1 MEGEDLADLSPDEEE
16 EEEASD
22 EDAQEEVDGGLE
34 TPVPNLRD
42 LHVRCRF
49 AKWLAQLPGGS
60 GARSE
65 LLWEL
70 FSLLTVS
77 RLDLQVVSSE
87 RRFSLDF
94 SLASMQGHYH
104 QSSQADAFSSVW
116 DASGGDFVLRPNV
129 EAEFVLDDEVLASC
143 KHFAMGQPVS
153 AESSAGSSSKKPSPW
168 VDQVRVSD
176 RFGSET
182 LEKLGGLRVL
192 LEFLGTI
199 CVDSCTGCYAEVLPF
214 GLAAGLFDVSFDPE
228 EIPRSPAASKS
239 KHVSLRKNQSSTSQP
254 AAPKRPPHAAKAS
267 AAPGSMRP
275 AIVTLGGES
284 STPSV
289 TAVAKATNPATAAID
304 GPGASAAYPAS
315 TGAAAVAKAP
325 LAPAGT
331 SAAKAPPAAAAP
343 AVAKASEASP
353 SAPPAR
359 PSSRG
364 VRPRPGAGNSSAK
377 STAAAKTGGAPP
389 GGRTSSPRHSTG
401 GRTSSPRHSSRG
413 ASRGASRHT

>member
-1 MEGEDLADLSPDEEE
+1 MDSLCAAPACYSSMEGEDLEDLSPDEEE
-16 EEEASD
+16 EEAGD
-22 EDAQEEVDGGLE
+22 EEAQEEDEGGHE
-34 TPVPNLRD
+34 TPVHNLRD
-42 LHVRCRF
+42 LHVRSRF
-49 AKWLAQLPGGS
+49 AKWLAQLPGGR

-94 SLASMQGHYH
+94 SLASMQGRYH

-153 AESSAGSSSKKPSPW
+153 AGSSSKKPSPW
-168 VDQVRVSD
+168 VDHVRVSD

-182 LEKLGGLRVL
+182 LEKLGGLGVL

-228 EIPRSPAASKS
+228 EIPRSPATSKS
-239 KHVSLRKNQSSTSQP
+239 KHSNVRKNPSSTSQP

-267 AAPGSMRP
+267 AAPGSMGP
-275 AIVTLGGES
+275 AIVTL
-284 STPSV
+284 
-289 TAVAKATNPATAAID
+289 
-304 GPGASAAYPAS
+304 GASAAYPAS
-315 TGAAAVAKAP
+315 TGAAAVPKAP
-325 LAPAGT
+325 FAPAGT
-331 SAAKAPPAAAAP
+331 SAAKAAPAAAVSAI
-343 AVAKASEASP
+343 AKASEASP
-353 SAPPAR
+353 PAPPAR

-389 GGRTSSPRHSTG
+389 GGRTSSPRHS
-401 GRTSSPRHSSRG
+401 SRG
-413 ASRGASRHT
+413 ASRGASRRDL